1 MIRAP
6 VIMESIDVDLMVD
19 SALVLVLNIERQW
32 SGVTWTTGKTNTPEG
47 KVRKTQNPEQE
58 TRKKCN

>member
-1 MIRAP
+1 
-6 VIMESIDVDLMVD
+6 MESIDVDLMVD